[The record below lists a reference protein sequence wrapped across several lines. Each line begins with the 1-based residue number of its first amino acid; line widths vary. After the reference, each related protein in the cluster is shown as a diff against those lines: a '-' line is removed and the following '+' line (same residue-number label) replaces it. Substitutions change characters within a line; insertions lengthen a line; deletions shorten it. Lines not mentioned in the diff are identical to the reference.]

1 MWGLSPQREHFETAK
16 LAGSTDLKI
25 FWVSQTVRGDFGP
38 LAQEQICFFSPH
50 STDALYQFSLA

>member
-25 FWVSQTVRGDFGP
+25 FWVSQ
-38 LAQEQICFFSPH
+38 
-50 STDALYQFSLA
+50 QFVVILDH